1 MLTKT
6 QRLEVEN
13 KVLRESIDRIKK
25 KLEERDQMPLR
36 ERFDESVMSSC
47 LAYIGSAV
55 NYDRCLKN
63 ELEFTEYLQRKI
75 PGSNQEPGKS
85 KNSSTSPL

>member
-1 MLTKT
+1 MDQLLTKT

-47 LAYIGSAV
+47 LSGASRMA
-55 NYDRCLKN
+55 L
-63 ELEFTEYLQRKI
+63 
-75 PGSNQEPGKS
+75 
-85 KNSSTSPL
+85 SS